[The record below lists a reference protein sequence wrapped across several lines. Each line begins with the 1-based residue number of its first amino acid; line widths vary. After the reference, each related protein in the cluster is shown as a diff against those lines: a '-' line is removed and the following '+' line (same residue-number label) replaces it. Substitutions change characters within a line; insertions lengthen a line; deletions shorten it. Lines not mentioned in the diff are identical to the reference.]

1 MEIDNTY
8 WLSAINIDIDI
19 NIDIVHHFKSR
30 DKFIIAYTQKFW
42 FHTFKIIIVWGLRL
56 WWAIIK

>member
-8 WLSAINIDIDI
+8 WLSATNIDIDI
-19 NIDIVHHFKSR
+19 NIDIVHHIKSR

-42 FHTFKIIIVWGLRL
+42 FHTFKIIIV
-56 WWAIIK
+56 